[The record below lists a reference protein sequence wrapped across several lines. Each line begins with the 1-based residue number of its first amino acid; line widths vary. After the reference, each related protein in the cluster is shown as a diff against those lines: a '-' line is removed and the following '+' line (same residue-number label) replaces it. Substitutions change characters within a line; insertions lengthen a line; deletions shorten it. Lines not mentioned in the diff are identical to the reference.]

1 MHLSEASLQPKY
13 NMMYEMYDIL
23 LLLLVLSN
31 D

>member
-1 MHLSEASLQPKY
+1 MRLSEASLQPKY
-13 NMMYEMYDIL
+13 NMMYDMYNI